1 MGRSPIVPSALTALR
16 GKVNAAWLGALIL
29 ADGEVSYTSA
39 PNHGR
44 RYYRA
49 RVRIGMYDP
58 EPVARAAV
66 LMGVALMGPRKGRYE
81 TESQGS
87 RAVAVIARILP
98 YIVGRKSNEAL
109 YILNHGGR
117 VEESIYREFQG
128 NFPSLRRQQ
137 GKLAWR
143 NGAPGGN
150 FRHRRLN
157 SRA

>member
-1 MGRSPIVPSALTALR
+1 
-16 GKVNAAWLGALIL
+16 
-29 ADGEVSYTSA
+29 
-39 PNHGR
+39 
-44 RYYRA
+44 
-49 RVRIGMYDP
+49 MYDP

-117 VEESIYREFQG
+117 VEESIYREFQR